1 MQYSNQEKR
10 LSQNSNTFKTKLIE
24 NKGHLYNQH
33 REYED
38 EQNILIPKGSDSSE
52 VRDLKGK
59 IKLVMTKLTSVK
71 KERDQ
76 FQKQNKIL
84 Q

>member
-10 LSQNSNTFKTKLIE
+10 FSQNPNTFKTKLIE
-24 NKGHLYNQH
+24 NKPHFYNQH
-33 REYED
+33 KEYED

-71 KERDQ
+71 K
-76 FQKQNKIL
+76 
-84 Q
+84 